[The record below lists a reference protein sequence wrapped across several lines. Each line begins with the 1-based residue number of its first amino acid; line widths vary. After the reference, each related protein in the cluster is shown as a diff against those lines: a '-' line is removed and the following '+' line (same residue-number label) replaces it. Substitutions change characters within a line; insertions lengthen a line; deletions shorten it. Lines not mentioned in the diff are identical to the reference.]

1 MTQQSD
7 TVKRVVL
14 IQFKIAPNRWNVG
27 WFSAMESS
35 EEDCER
41 DLARCREGY
50 PDDEFRVK
58 KVEIREVVFV

>member
-14 IQFKIAPNRWNVG
+14 IQFKIAPNPWNDG
-27 WFSAMESS
+27 WDSAMESS
-35 EEDCER
+35 EEGCEG
-41 DLARCREGY
+41 DLERLRKEY

-58 KVEIREVVFV
+58 KVEIRELVFV